1 MTAPLDIGMEQQD
14 AMLGMGQDD
23 MFDLGK
29 TEEDLGNQQGTA
41 ALLMDDDGDAII
53 GSSEEDGSTET
64 QHDEPLDSEDER
76 ETKLLGLE
84 AELDGL
90 YDAYQDRLRERDA
103 KFKVKEAR
111 RRNAERDEWNGIKAK
126 DIDDEDSDD
135 EEVGGW
141 DKFQEAKL
149 NDQNLSDESSDESVD
164 EEAQAPN
171 RKRAP
176 SEQTSGLPNKKRPRL
191 VSNLK
196 PPNASATTSAAA
208 RIWFAQDIFS
218 GLGGLSKHSDSDFED
233 LDGDKEETEYSEG
246 VQVRLRYKIMLRSL
260 LTNLSRIRWM
270 QMVKMALR

>member
-1 MTAPLDIGMEQQD
+1 MQLQMTAPLDIGMEQQD
-14 AMLGMGQDD
+14 AMLGVGQDD
-23 MFDLGK
+23 MFELGK
-29 TEEDLGNQQGTA
+29 TEEDLGNKQGTA

-53 GSSEEDGSTET
+53 ESSEEDGATDTEYE
-64 QHDEPLDSEDER
+64 DPLDSEDEK

-111 RRNAERDEWNGIKAK
+111 RKNAEHDEWNGIKAK

-141 DKFQEAKL
+141 DKLQDAKL
-149 NDQNLSDESSDESVD
+149 NDQNLSDDSSDESVD
-164 EEAQAPN
+164 EEGQAPK
-171 RKRAP
+171 RKKAP
-176 SEQTSGLPNKKRPRL
+176 SEQASGLPNKKRPRL

-208 RIWFAQDIFS
+208 RVWFAQDIFS
-218 GLGGLSKHSDSDFED
+218 GLGGANKDSDSDFED
-233 LDGDKEETEYSEG
+233 LDEDRQESSYSEG
-246 VQVRLRYKIMLRSL
+246 AQVRLQYKIILHSL
-260 LTNLSRIRWM
+260 LTHL
-270 QMVKMALR
+270 